1 MEQFYFYRNKTD
13 EFTKKLWLFALFSLL
28 SWSVNAQC
36 PPGNLTFTTQAQ
48 VNAFATNYPNC
59 TAIAGNL
66 YIHGD
71 DITDL
76 TPLNN
81 IVSIAGNL
89 HIENSPNLTTL
100 QGLDNVNSIT
110 SGLILYNLPSL
121 SSIAALSNVTSLG
134 WQLNIYNTNLATLN
148 GLQNITAIN
157 GGLSIT
163 SNSFLNSIAAI
174 ENIAA
179 SSIIDTGIYIVG
191 NPALLVCYLD
201 NICVYLAND
210 SQTHPRTI
218 VGNAGNCYESA
229 ISITCAGDLSYCT
242 PMANIE
248 SPLYAILINSF
259 ASSGAVTNIS
269 NLGTGFSQ
277 NGYHDYTAT
286 HSISQY
292 NYQNVNFGLAT
303 GNANPVGVRIWVDWN
318 KDFEFAN
325 DGSEIVYT
333 SAQDFTGIHYGSF
346 VIPGNTPMGN
356 YRMRVLLK
364 YDSSAFDSCEVDNGD
379 SFYGE
384 TEDYTLTILG
394 QVPCQAPTNLSL
406 GDITS
411 NSANINWQ
419 GSGTSFDIEW
429 GVAGFTQGTGTVQ
442 NGVTTNTY
450 TINGLDQG
458 TTYDFYVRNNCSS
471 TQSGGISNWV
481 KYSFTTIAATNYC
494 EPTYNSTDV
503 DNYGIYINSVQT
515 NNAVTNISNLSSGY
529 NGNGYGNFST
539 TYKVSELQGGSFSI
553 TITPKALN
561 MATKVATV
569 WVDWNKDNVFNEDE
583 IAYEIQSATLGNFNA
598 TVAIPNTQTSGEYR
612 MRIAIRRYVNNHY
625 VMNPCGENQY
635 GEAEDYTLYVIDS
648 NYDCT
653 NPTNIVASN
662 ISFNNATFSW
672 TSTGSNFEIK
682 YGLAG
687 FTDSYG
693 TFLTTNQPTVTIDNL
708 IENRSYDIYIRQNCD
723 DVFGGSSEWVKYTF
737 STIGYCVPS
746 MNAASGNYNNNR
758 YIKSVVTTGGVT
770 NINNENSGSSIFTNY
785 SNTHFVSQHPTEAIH
800 FSVTPSTPYSS
811 SISTNSNIKIWVDW
825 NQDLVF
831 NNDAS
836 ELAYS
841 VSQVS
846 NGAIQNFS
854 IEVPFGVQPGN
865 YRMRI
870 MCAYVLSG
878 SPCINNDNAYG
889 ETEDYTIT
897 VLEAVGCPTPTQM
910 NATEIQRESA
920 TINWTSQGN
929 SFDIEWGLS
938 GFTQGTGT
946 TASSTE
952 LSYDLTDLTAGI
964 TYDFYVRST
973 DCTAFGIEQS
983 NWKLLSFTTTNYCV
997 DYPNYIA
1004 NPYINNFKT
1013 YHAETNIYNNNSSFS
1028 DRAYGN
1034 FSATHIAS
1042 AVSGEDISFEIK
1054 TVGSLSQIV
1063 YVWVD
1068 WNNDGI
1074 LNNTNE
1080 LVNSFNA
1087 SSGATFKGTFTIPS
1101 ATQAGNYR
1109 MRLMLL
1115 SNTQPNTN
1123 LTYQAST
1130 CNIHFSGETE
1140 DYTLKVLGLNSC
1152 ERPTSFTS
1160 FSESIDSMLVSWNG
1174 GGNSFDVEYGFSGFA
1189 LGTGTQDTANQT
1201 NYLIENFD
1209 PTASYDF
1216 YVRQNCGNGKSYW
1229 KLFKLNNYCKPNTH
1243 ENNIYA
1249 DMLIRNFS
1257 TTNGFTNISN
1267 LNSGLSSNGYGNFA
1281 TSYVSQ
1287 HQGETINFSISTKPE
1302 APQEYKIWVDW
1313 NNNGDFEASEL
1324 MNTAP
1329 YGFYDSVYSSSFVVP
1344 ANQTPGFYRMRV
1356 MNGVLVSNQQ
1366 NTNIAACVGVIMG
1379 EVEDYTVQVIEKSCK
1394 AVTNLAA
1401 SNIMPLKAT
1410 LSWSSVGDSFDIE
1423 WGVSGF
1429 SLGSG
1434 TQLSLNE
1441 STYLLD
1447 NISENTTYDFYV
1459 RQNCNDSEQGES
1471 YWRKITF
1478 TTTSYC
1484 SPDIYPYPSTSH
1496 FIDSFS
1502 TTGGITNISNLNS
1515 GLSVNAYGNFSA
1527 THIITHEAGGNVSF
1541 STTKGDE
1548 NSNRSFSI
1556 YVDWNK
1562 DGVFTSSERVYNYG
1576 YLSSIVTIN
1585 GSFTIP
1591 TNQIAGNYRMRV
1603 VSYIGGMIHTTCGA
1617 SNGDSYAGEVE
1628 DYTLKIVEIAC
1639 SIPVAVNVTNTTP
1652 NSATINWTSS
1662 GSSFDLEWG
1671 LPGFTLGTGTQMFG
1685 VNAQNY
1691 NITGLEVSTSF
1702 DCYVRQ
1708 NCDIDG
1714 TSNWVKITS
1723 NTTPYCSPTYPSQI
1737 NSQDRIYMES
1747 FTTSGGVTNIN
1758 NTNTGHTPYSNFR
1771 SLYVTQNSGES
1782 ISFTAI
1788 TSTNN
1793 QANKGLSIWVDWNK
1807 NAIFDAEE
1815 KIFTTTS
1822 LTQGNINGTFE
1833 IPVSVVTG
1841 DYRMRVVIMAG
1852 HPTDPCIVKN
1862 PSNYYYGEIEDY
1874 TLKVTNN
1881 PSSNCASTTTWN
1893 GTSWSNGTPD
1903 ANKKAIIEG
1912 NLTITNNLTA
1922 CELLLN
1928 SGIITVNSG
1937 AVLTVNGEIVN
1948 TQSENNFIVHNDA
1961 NLIQVDEV
1969 ENTGSITVK
1978 RNAVIKHLDYSTW
1991 SSPVLGQKLK
2001 AFSPYTLNNRIR
2013 IYDAVANTWKI
2024 VDNPETTD
2032 FITGAG
2038 YMFRAPNVNDDGF
2051 YPNAYTWTG
2060 NFKGVPQNGEVIYNF
2075 SNATGT
2081 GIFQSIGNPYPS
2093 NISRAN
2099 FHSVNPQIG
2108 TLYFWTNINS
2118 AVNGVFEGNNYATI
2132 NRAGEA
2138 VNVVSTQGG
2147 QDSAIPNGY
2156 IAVGQGFVAQT
2167 NGTINQAVFTNAMRT
2182 SQNAVYLK
2190 SASQESHRLW
2200 LNLSKGTQYYNQMLV
2215 SYNEEATNDVDFG
2228 IDSELFGYTGSAL
2241 YSLINQNDSKYVI
2254 QGRALPFTD
2263 IDVVP
2268 LGFKATEAGIYK
2280 VSLSDFDGIFAVD
2293 QNIYIKDNQTATQHD
2308 LKLSSYEF
2316 TSQQGTFDN
2325 RFEIVYNQ
2333 TFLDVTH
2340 PEYQND
2346 WIVFKQN
2353 KTFQVQTQGFEMK
2366 EVMVYDML
2374 GRTVYSA
2381 KANGNNHAIQGL
2393 DTDGVYIVKVVTN
2406 DNIILNKKV
2415 Q

>member
-134 WQLNIYNTNLATLN
+134 GQLNIYNTNLATLN
-148 GLQNITAIN
+148 GLQNITSIN

-201 NICVYLAND
+201 NICAYLAND

-292 NYQNVNFGLAT
+292 NYQNVNFGVTT

-333 SAQDFTGIHYGSF
+333 SAQDFTGVHYGSF
-346 VIPGNTPMGN
+346 VVPGNIPMGD
-356 YRMRVLLK
+356 YRMRVILK
-364 YDSSAFDSCEVDNGD
+364 YDSFTFDSCEVDNGD

-450 TINGLDQG
+450 TINGLDLG

-539 TYKVSELQGGSFSI
+539 THKVSELQGGNFSI
-553 TITPKALN
+553 TISPKALN
-561 MATKVATV
+561 LATKVATV
-569 WVDWNKDNVFNEDE
+569 WVDWNKDNVFSNDE
-583 IAYEIQSATLGNFNA
+583 IAFEKATATTGNFNA
-598 TVAIPNTQTSGEYR
+598 TVAVPNTQTPGEYR

-648 NYDCT
+648 NYDCA
-653 NPTNIVASN
+653 NPTNIVATN
-662 ISFNNATFSW
+662 ISFNNATFNW
-672 TSTGSNFEIK
+672 TSSGSTFDIK

-825 NQDLVF
+825 NQDFVF

-841 VSQVS
+841 VSQVN
-846 NGAIQNFS
+846 NGAVQNFS

-870 MCAYVLSG
+870 MCSYVISG
-878 SPCINNDNAYG
+878 TPCINNVNAYG

-920 TINWTSQGN
+920 TINWASEGN
-929 SFDIEWGLS
+929 SFDIEWGLA
-938 GFTQGTGT
+938 GFTQGTGNATST
-946 TASSTE
+946 TTVSHH
-952 LSYDLTDLTAGI
+952 LTGLTAGI
-964 TYDFYVRST
+964 SYDFYVRRT
-973 DCTAFGIEQS
+973 DCAAFDTYQS
-983 NWKLLSFTTTNYCV
+983 TWKKLTFTTTNYCV
-997 DYPNYIA
+997 DYPNYIT
-1004 NPYINNFKT
+1004 NPYISNFKT
-1013 YHAETNIYNNNSSFS
+1013 YHAETNIYNLNTGLSNKS
-1028 DRAYGN
+1028 YGN
-1034 FSATHIAS
+1034 FAATHIAS
-1042 AVSGEDISFEIK
+1042 AVAGDKVSFQYT
-1054 TVGSLSQIV
+1054 TVGSLLQTV
-1063 YVWVD
+1063 FVWVD

-1080 LVNSFNA
+1080 LVYSLFDQNN
-1087 SSGATFKGTFTIPS
+1087 GTFNGNFGIPTN
-1101 ATQAGNYR
+1101 AQPGNYR

-1115 SNTQPNTN
+1115 SNYTYTN
-1123 LTYQAST
+1123 LSYNASS
-1130 CNIHFSGETE
+1130 CNVNFSGETE
-1140 DYTLKVLGLNSC
+1140 DYTLKVLGSNAC
-1152 ERPTSFTS
+1152 ERPTNFTVL
-1160 FSESIDSMLVSWNG
+1160 SESLNSLLVSWDSSG
-1174 GGNSFDVEYGFSGFA
+1174 ASFDIEYGQPGFA
-1189 LGTGTQDTANQT
+1189 LGSGIQDTSNQP
-1201 NYLIENFD
+1201 NYLIANLD
-1209 PTASYDF
+1209 PTLSYDF
-1216 YVRQNCGNGKSYW
+1216 YVRQNCGNGNKSYW
-1229 KLFKLNNYCKPNTH
+1229 KLYKLNNYCKPGVHVNSNYVSYYIT
-1243 ENNIYA
+1243 
-1249 DMLIRNFS
+1249 NFS
-1257 TTNGFTNISN
+1257 TTNGVTNISN
-1267 LNSGLSSNGYGNFA
+1267 LNSGLSSNNFGNFA
-1281 TSYVSQ
+1281 TSFVSQ
-1287 HQGETINFSISTKPE
+1287 HQGENIDFSISSSSDTAKR
-1302 APQEYKIWVDW
+1302 YKIWVDW
-1313 NNNGDFEASEL
+1313 NNDG
-1324 MNTAP
+1324 
-1329 YGFYDSVYSSSFVVP
+1329 VYSDNATEMMHLSPFGYSNQTYQGTFTIS
-1344 ANQTPGFYRMRV
+1344 ANQQPGFYKMRV
-1356 MNGVLVSNQQ
+1356 MHFMNASNES
-1366 NTNIAACVGVIMG
+1366 NPNVGPCIVDLLG
-1379 EVEDYTVQVIEKSCK
+1379 EVEEYSLQVLENNCK

-1401 SNIMPLKAT
+1401 SNIMPSKAT
-1410 LSWSSVGDSFDIE
+1410 LSWSSTGDSFDIE

-1429 SLGSG
+1429 ALGSG

-1441 STYLLD
+1441 TTYLLD
-1447 NISENTTYDFYV
+1447 NISENTSYDFYV
-1459 RQNCNDSEQGES
+1459 RQNCNDAEHGES
-1471 YWRKITF
+1471 YWRKVTF

-1484 SPDIYPYPSTSH
+1484 TPNIYPYPSVSY

-1502 TTGGITNISNLNS
+1502 TTGAITNINNLNS

-1527 THIITHEAGGNVSF
+1527 THILTHEPGGIVSF
-1541 STTKGDE
+1541 STTKGDQD
-1548 NSNRSFSI
+1548 SSRSFSI

-1562 DGVFTSSERVYNYG
+1562 NGVFTSSERVYNYA

-1591 TNQIAGNYRMRV
+1591 VNQAIGNYRMRV
-1603 VSYIGGMIHTTCGA
+1603 VSHTNGMNHTTCGT
-1617 SNGDSYAGEVE
+1617 SYGGEVE
-1628 DYTLKIVEIAC
+1628 DYTLKIVESTC
-1639 SIPVAVNVTNTTP
+1639 SIPVEITVTDATA
-1652 NSATINWTSS
+1652 NSAKINWTTV
-1662 GSSFDLEWG
+1662 GSSFDIEWG
-1671 LPGFTLGTGTQMFG
+1671 LSGFTLGTGTQVFG
-1685 VNAQNY
+1685 VTAQNY
-1691 NITGLEVSTSF
+1691 AITGLEVSTLF

-1708 NCDIDG
+1708 NCGVDG
-1714 TSNWVKITS
+1714 TSIWVKTTF
-1723 NTTPYCSPTYPSQI
+1723 NTTPYCAPSYPNQI
-1737 NSQDRIYMES
+1737 NPQDSIYIDS
-1747 FTTSGGVTNIN
+1747 FTTSNGVTNIN
-1758 NTNTGHTPYSNFR
+1758 NTNTGHTPYSNYR
-1771 SLYVTQNSGES
+1771 NLNATQNSGES

-1788 TSTNN
+1788 TASGMTTS
-1793 QANKGLSIWVDWNK
+1793 KGLAIWIDWNK
-1807 NAIFDAEE
+1807 NAIFDANE
-1815 KIFTTTS
+1815 KVFTTTT
-1822 LTQGNINGTFE
+1822 LTQGNISGAFE
-1833 IPVSVVTG
+1833 IPPAVATG
-1841 DYRMRVVIMAG
+1841 DYRMRVVIMSG
-1852 HPTDPCIVKN
+1852 HPTNPCIVKS
-1862 PSNYYYGEIEDY
+1862 PSNTTYGEIEDY
-1874 TLKVTNN
+1874 TLKVNHI
-1881 PSSNCASTTTWN
+1881 SLSNCASSTTWN
-1893 GTSWSNGTPD
+1893 GTSWNNGEPN
-1903 ANKKAIIEG
+1903 AYKKAIIEG
-1912 NLTITNNLTA
+1912 NLTIANNLTA

-1928 SGIITVNSG
+1928 SGIVTVNSG
-1937 AVLTVNGEIVN
+1937 AVLTVNGQIVN
-1948 TQSENNFIVHNDA
+1948 TQNENNFIVQNDA

-2024 VDNPETTD
+2024 VENPETTN
-2032 FITGAG
+2032 FVSGAG

-2060 NFKGVPQNGEVIYNF
+2060 NFKGVPQNGAVTYNF
-2075 SNATGT
+2075 SNATGA
-2081 GIFQSIGNPYPS
+2081 GLYQSIGNPYPS

-2099 FHSVNPQIG
+2099 FHAANPQIG
-2108 TLYFWTNINS
+2108 TLYFWTNTNA
-2118 AVNGVFEGNNYATI
+2118 AVNGSYIGNNYATI
-2132 NRAGEA
+2132 NRTGEA
-2138 VNVVSTQGG
+2138 VNVVSIQGG
-2147 QDSAIPNGY
+2147 QNSAAPNGY
-2156 IAVGQGFVAQT
+2156 IAVGQGFVAET

-2228 IDSELFGYTGSAL
+2228 IDSELFGYSGSAL

-2280 VSLSDFDGIFAVD
+2280 VSLSDFDGIFAEN
-2293 QNIYIKDNQTATQHD
+2293 QNIFIKDNQTLTQHN
-2308 LKLSSYEF
+2308 LKLSNYEF
-2316 TSQQGTFDN
+2316 ASLEGTFID
-2325 RFEIVYNQ
+2325 RFEIVY
-2333 TFLDVTH
+2333 TDSVLDVSN
-2340 PEYQND
+2340 PEYQNT
-2346 WIVFKQN
+2346 WIVYKQN
-2353 KTFQVQTQGFEMK
+2353 DLFHIQTQGFEMN
-2366 EVMVYDML
+2366 EVVVYDML
-2374 GRTVYSA
+2374 GRIVYSA
-2381 KANGNNHAIQGL
+2381 KPQGNNHQINGL
-2393 DTDGVYIVKVVTN
+2393 DTNGVYIVKIITN
-2406 DNIILNKKV
+2406 NNIVLNKKV